1 MATGEEAKMP
11 FTEEKGLSWATCMLI
26 YESKLAKVIAGI
38 QDTRE
43 FLDEL
48 VEEIGRDAED
58 GGWRSEFEVLVDAKR
73 AEMREFLEELVE
85 GAGPDAEDGGRYPDL
100 QALAGARRSGMCAA
114 PSTAAERMHALACP
128 SACPSISESM
138 PGYLALI
145 EEEARLG
152 ATSTSFKCWLR
163 GDGAGEDTCAMLS
176 GAAAA
181 ELAKALRAEG
191 FEAHATGMPM
201 LDRCPFWRVDVAW

>member
-1 MATGEEAKMP
+1 MP
-11 FTEEKGLSWATCMLI
+11 FSKEEGLSWATRMLV
-26 YESKLAKVIAGI
+26 YESKLAKVSGGI
-38 QDTRE
+38 QDE
-43 FLDEL
+43 PDILDEL
-48 VEEIGRDAED
+48 VEDIGLDAED
-58 GGWRSEFEVLVDAKR
+58 GGWHSEFEALVDAKR
-73 AEMREFLEELVE
+73 AMMRE
-85 GAGPDAEDGGRYPDL
+85 
-100 QALAGARRSGMCAA
+100 A

-145 EEEARLG
+145 ENEARLG
-152 ATSTSFKCWLR
+152 ATRTSFKCWLR
-163 GDGAGEDTCAMLS
+163 VDGTGEDTCAMLS